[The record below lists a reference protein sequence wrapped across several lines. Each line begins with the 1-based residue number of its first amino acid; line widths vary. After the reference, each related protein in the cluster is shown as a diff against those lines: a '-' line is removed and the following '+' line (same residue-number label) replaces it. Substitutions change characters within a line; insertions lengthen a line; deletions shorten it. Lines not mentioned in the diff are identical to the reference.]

1 MVDLSHFGD
10 IKRFDS
16 PQKLKCVL
24 SWVFRFFNDLKQ
36 RILKKKLM
44 LVTEVLDKKELIYSE
59 EILILDK
66 QGNLKTDSGLCP

>member
-1 MVDLSHFGD
+1 
-10 IKRFDS
+10 
-16 PQKLKCVL
+16 
-24 SWVFRFFNDLKQ
+24 
-36 RILKKKLM
+36 M